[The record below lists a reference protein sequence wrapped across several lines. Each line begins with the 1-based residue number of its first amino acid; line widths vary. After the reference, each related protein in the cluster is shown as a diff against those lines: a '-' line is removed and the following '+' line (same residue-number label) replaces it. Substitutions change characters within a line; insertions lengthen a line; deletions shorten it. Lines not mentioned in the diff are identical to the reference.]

1 MQLCEMQRQM
11 KVLIILLSFLAVSC
25 HNQRPLKGKIF
36 ERKEF
41 DGNRLMIKYRY
52 TTSGKENIDSVIIK
66 NQKINSDSIDLI
78 LQPNNPGKVVPNIS
92 Q

>member
-1 MQLCEMQRQM
+1 MERQM
-11 KVLIILLSFLAVSC
+11 KVLVILLSFLSVGC
-25 HNQRPLKGKIF
+25 HNRHPLKGKIF
-36 ERKEF
+36 ERKEV

-66 NQKINSDSIDLI
+66 NRKINSDSIDLI
-78 LQPNNPGKVVPNIS
+78 SEPNNPGKVVPNIS